1 MDGQGFRA
9 DNDHGRS
16 MRAVERLAPHR
27 LAPELAD
34 RAANALRH
42 RFPDASACTG
52 IPPYQRRMIGLVLV
66 TTMICVLAT
75 PGLAGVIAQ
84 LLAAAGFTALVL
96 LRLIAAALPPRWAPC
111 VELPD
116 CDLPVVTILAPVFR
130 ETAILDQLMQAL
142 VAIDYPPRLLDIKI
156 VLEADD
162 RETINAARELAFD
175 SRFEL
180 VLVPGG
186 TPRTK
191 PRALNYA
198 LQFAR
203 GDIVTIYDAE
213 DVPHPAQL
221 RAAAGAFAA
230 ADERLGCVQA
240 PLNWYNRRHNALTR
254 QFAMEYAVHFQATLP
269 LLARLGLAIPLG
281 GTSNHLRRSA
291 LEQAGGWDAYN
302 VTEDADLGFRLARLG
317 YRCDMIAPPTL
328 EEAPETIVR
337 WTRQRSRWLK
347 GYLQTLAV
355 QFRHPSRLPARTV
368 IGLCVTIGAAIL
380 SAVFHIPAVAACL
393 LIVAAGV
400 SGTPGAA
407 LGLLASGYAANMICA
422 AVAMRRAG
430 FSTRGIDLLRL
441 PLYWPLQ
448 TVAAAIAL
456 VELNQ
461 RPFFWA
467 KTEHG
472 FTRAAELPCRSPSPS
487 FSRSSR
493 SRPSSFVPCAPAAS
507 RTQRKVPA

>member
-1 MDGQGFRA
+1 
-9 DNDHGRS
+9 
-16 MRAVERLAPHR
+16 
-27 LAPELAD
+27 
-34 RAANALRH
+34 
-42 RFPDASACTG
+42 
-52 IPPYQRRMIGLVLV
+52 MIGLTLV
-66 TTMICVLAT
+66 TTLICALT
-75 PGLAGVIAQ
+75 IPGLAGAVVQ
-84 LLAAAGFTALVL
+84 LLAATGFTLLVV
-96 LRLIAAALPPRWAPC
+96 LRLIAASLPPRWAPC
-111 VELPD
+111 ADLADGE
-116 CDLPVVTILAPVFR
+116 LPVVTILAPVFR

-162 RETINAARELAFD
+162 RETIKAARELAFD

-180 VLVPGG
+180 VLVPHG

-203 GDIVTIYDAE
+203 GDIITIYDAE

-240 PLNWYNRRHNALTR
+240 PLNWYNRQHNALTR
-254 QFAMEYAVHFQATLP
+254 QFAMEYAVHFQAILP

-291 LEQAGGWDAYN
+291 LERAGGWDAYN

-317 YRCDMIAPPTL
+317 YRSDMIAPPTL
-328 EEAPETIVR
+328 EEAPETIAR
-337 WTRQRSRWLK
+337 WTKQRSRWLK

-355 QFRHPSRLPARTV
+355 QLRQPSRLPARAA
-368 IGLCVTIGAAIL
+368 IGLYLTLGAAIL
-380 SAVFHIPAVAACL
+380 SAVFHIPAVTACF
-393 LIVAAGV
+393 LIAAAGV

-422 AVAMRRAG
+422 VVAMRRAG

-441 PLYWPLQ
+441 PFYWPLQ

-456 VELNQ
+456 VELNH

-472 FTRAAELPCRSPSPS
+472 FTRAAESPCRSPSPS

-493 SRPSSFVPCAPAAS
+493 SRPSSFVPCAPAANP
-507 RTQRKVPA
+507 TLKKVPA